1 MKKLKNL
8 LKFITVCTLG
18 LTLTACGAKAP
29 ETKTL
34 GTKDGDVTVLK
45 LGVNGTD
52 YRVWDNVN
60 ERLKEYNIK
69 LDIVSFSD
77 YIKPNEAL
85 NDGEIDLNAFQTKI
99 YLEDYNKKH
108 NMDLQILNYTS
119 IAPMGAYSNKIK
131 DVKTVQ
137 NGAKV
142 AIPNDAT
149 NGGRALQLLSSLELI
164 TLKDPSNLTP
174 TVKDIEKNPLNLEIV
189 EMTAGQIPRSLDDVD
204 FAIINNGVA
213 YQAGLTLKD
222 SAIAVENVDGPTAE
236 NYYNVIAVRK
246 ENINDEILKK
256 VKEVYTSEATKKI
269 INEVF
274 GGQNIPVF

>member
-1 MKKLKNL
+1 MRKIKSL
-8 LKFITVCTLG
+8 LKFIIVCTLG
-18 LTLTACGAKAP
+18 LTLTACGANSP

-52 YRVWDNVN
+52 FRVWDDVN

-85 NDGEIDLNAFQTKI
+85 NDGEIDLNSFQTKI

-108 NMDLQILNYTS
+108 NMDLQILNYTLV
-119 IAPMGAYSNKIK
+119 APMGAYSNKIK

-149 NGGRALQLLSSLELI
+149 NGGRALQFLASLELI

-174 TVKDIEKNPLNLEIV
+174 TVKDIDKNPLNLEIV

-222 SAIAVENVDGPTAE
+222 SAIAVENIDGPTAE

-246 ENINDEILKK
+246 ENINDEILQK